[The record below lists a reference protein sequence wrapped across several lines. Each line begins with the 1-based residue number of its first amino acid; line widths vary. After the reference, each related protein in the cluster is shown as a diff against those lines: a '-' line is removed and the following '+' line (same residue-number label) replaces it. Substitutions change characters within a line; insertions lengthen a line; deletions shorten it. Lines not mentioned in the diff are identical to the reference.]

1 MRATDDEPCV
11 DCGGEDGEHYDG
23 CGTTIDRNLAFE
35 DPSIVGPPVS
45 IMLDTG
51 PTSRPKVR
59 RAPTRHD
66 AEDPEEPIPLPEPK
80 RAPTAEEI
88 EAHRIAMEF
97 ARYEPRGAPPTGEHF
112 WRALG

>member
-1 MRATDDEPCV
+1 MTDDEPCM

-35 DPSIVGPPVS
+35 DPAIIGLPVS

-59 RAPTRHD
+59 RAPTRH

-80 RAPTAEEI
+80 RAPTTPEEI
-88 EAHRIAMEF
+88 EAHRIALEF
-97 ARYEPRGAPPTGEHF
+97 ARYEPRGAPPMGEHV
-112 WRALG
+112 WRAVG